1 MELRIDKQYRVL
13 LGDNKRVQIML
24 VGVGGTGSALALSLG
39 RLAYHARSKGTQ
51 IDLTFVDHDLVEAK
65 NVGRQY
71 FCPAEI
77 GYNKAECLALRLN
90 LAFGLDVVAMP
101 ERFNSAMTQSWSSS
115 RSSLFLLI
123 GAVDNHLARR
133 DLAEAVTERRGRIW
147 CLDIGNARY
156 NGQVLIGNMTD
167 MDCIEFSELGLCS
180 GLPSPY
186 IQEPGLLEPVEE
198 PMALSCADLALREEQ
213 SLMVNQAA
221 AAIAA
226 QYCHQFAVRREL
238 AEFATYFNL
247 QPPAAVSKP
256 ITESHLAGFAKDLN
270 WGSVGR

>member
-1 MELRIDKQYRVL
+1 MELKINKQYRVL
-13 LGDNKRVQIML
+13 LGDDKRVQIML

-39 RLAYHARSKGTQ
+39 RLAYHARSKGMP

-65 NVGRQY
+65 NVGRQC
-71 FCPAEI
+71 FCPAEV

-90 LAFGLDVVAMP
+90 LALGLDAVATP
-101 ERFNSAMTQSWSSS
+101 ERFNSAMAQSWSSS
-115 RSSLFLLI
+115 RSGLFLLI

-133 DLAEAVTERRGRIW
+133 ELAQTVDEGRGRIW
-147 CLDIGNARY
+147 CLDIGNAQH

-167 MDCIEFSELGLCS
+167 LDHIEFSEMGLCS

-186 IQEPGLLEPVEE
+186 IQEPGLLEPDDG
-198 PMALSCADLALREEQ
+198 PMALSCADLTLREEQ
-213 SLMVNQAA
+213 SLLVNQTAA
-221 AAIAA
+221 SIAA

-247 QPPAAVSKP
+247 QPPAAVRKP
-256 ITESHLAGFAKDLN
+256 ITAAHLVSFSN
-270 WGSVGR
+270 NPNSGSAWR